1 MTHNDQIKLIERAYA
16 TLPDMPRGL
25 TDEKARLYR
34 MNLQSETEH
43 RRGHPPCGISKQFAA
58 RLFTVLH
65 IADALRRDAPRFT
78 VADVLSI
85 RLECLRAQAL
95 AELFGKDI
103 RAAWKAAG
111 VTLADLKQVDYAALM
126 QHGRTA

>member
-1 MTHNDQIKLIERAYA
+1 
-16 TLPDMPRGL
+16 
-25 TDEKARLYR
+25 
-34 MNLQSETEH
+34 
-43 RRGHPPCGISKQFAA
+43 
-58 RLFTVLH
+58 
-65 IADALRRDAPRFT
+65 
-78 VADVLSI
+78 VLSI